1 LRYHPAGMLG
11 ERLERARQ
19 VRSELGAF
27 FENARVPVIVVEPD
41 GDFVT
46 ANGAALDQYGW
57 SLDELVYMRIHDLMA
72 TPRPELTRDLERAS
86 REDFAPLDRRLHRRK
101 DGSVV
106 WVVPRAGPVQVHGK
120 TLIVSVLQDVS
131 ALVEAEHETQQ
142 AQHRSD
148 VVWDAAEHF
157 GRSFALLD
165 GDCRI
170 VKSNRTLASWL
181 STDEAQLVGRRCS
194 EVFVTQCAPAR
205 CPHVV
210 ALAENRRVVSEFTTR
225 NGRPLR
231 LEVWPAPPNDAGI
244 ATIHVAQDLSE
255 ERALRSRLA
264 TTDRLAT
271 LGRIAAGVAHEVNN
285 PAAFVTLALPMVRER
300 LTQGRLP
307 EAMTL
312 LDEATAAMGQ
322 INEVMHELGGVVRDS
337 PRTLVELASVVSGA
351 IRIASIEAEARA
363 RIVRSFED
371 GVVAEVRG
379 PRIAQVVI
387 NLVLNAAQA
396 IPPGHPDRHR
406 IEVGIRSSRKGA
418 IIEVSDTGAGIP
430 DDVGDRL
437 FQPFFTTRAVAGGTG
452 LGLWLSRAIVEE
464 EGGSLSWRNRPAE
477 GGGGAV
483 FTVELPLSHARP
495 QALQRVNSTSSE

>member
-1 LRYHPAGMLG
+1 MLG

-41 GDFVT
+41 GQFVT
-46 ANGAALDQYGW
+46 ANGAALAQYGW

-72 TPRPELTRDLERAS
+72 TPRPELPRDLERAS
-86 REDFAPLDRRLHRRK
+86 REELAPLERRLHRRK

-106 WVVPRAGPVQVHGK
+106 WVVPRAGPLQVQGK

-131 ALVEAEHETQQ
+131 ALVEAEHETNQ
-142 AQHRSD
+142 ARDRGD
-148 VVWDAAEHF
+148 VVWDAAVEHF

-165 GDCRI
+165 AECRI

-181 STDEAQLVGRRCS
+181 STDEGQLVGKRCR
-194 EVFVTQCAPAR
+194 EVFPTPCTKAR
-205 CPHVV
+205 CPHTV
-210 ALAENRRVVSEFTTR
+210 ALAENRRVVEEFMSIG
-225 NGRPLR
+225 GRPLR

-255 ERALRSRLA
+255 EHALRSRLA

-312 LDEATAAMGQ
+312 LEEATAAMGQ
-322 INEVMHELGGVVRDS
+322 INEVMRELGGVVRES
-337 PRTLVELASVVSGA
+337 PRTLVELANVVNGA

-371 GVVAEVRG
+371 GVIAEVRG

-396 IPPGHPDRHR
+396 IPSGHPDRHR
-406 IEVGIRSSRKGA
+406 IEVSIRSGRKGA
-418 IIEVSDTGAGIP
+418 VIEVSDTGAGIP

-437 FQPFFTTRAVAGGTG
+437 FQPFFTTRAVVGGTG

-464 EGGSLSWRNRPAE
+464 EGGSLSWRNRPE
-477 GGGGAV
+477 GGAV
-483 FTVELPLSHARP
+483 FTVELPISHARP
-495 QALQRVNSTSSE
+495 RQVEVATG